1 MTDLILESEG
11 ERLLMVEGK
20 GEEVERR
27 CRMSKIKQEIYS
39 ASEWN
44 LCKG

>member
-11 ERLLMVEGK
+11 ERLQMVEGK
-20 GEEVERR
+20 GEEIERR
-27 CRMSKIKQEIYS
+27 CRISEIRQEIYS

-44 LCKG
+44 PRKG